1 MAAFATVQDVITLWR
16 ALTPEETERA
26 EAQLDVVSARLR
38 QEAFKSGKDLDQMI
52 ETDETGSLAITA
64 KSVTVDIVARVLST
78 PTTGDLAPLSQ
89 YSQSGLGYTFSGT
102 FLSGGGGI
110 FIKKTELAALGI
122 KRPKFG
128 FLDLMGEN
136 NDSEGNNS

>member
-16 ALTPEETERA
+16 PLTPDEQTRA
-26 EAQLDVVSARLR
+26 EALLDVVSARLR
-38 QEAFKSGKDLDQMI
+38 QEAFKSYKDLDQMI
-52 ETDETGSLAITA
+52 EDDETGSLAIVA
-64 KSVTVDIVARVLST
+64 KSVTVDIVARSLST

-102 FLSGGGGI
+102 FLSGGGGVY
-110 FIKKTELAALGI
+110 IKKAELAALGI

-128 FLDLMGEN
+128 FLDMMG
-136 NDSEGNNS
+136 DSDDTEGNNS